1 MDLTHCIVLCGG
13 NNSRWGKYKNTH
25 RKHLVEIESE
35 ILLNRTL
42 RLVAAFNPDR
52 TVVVVNKCDLEL
64 YSSKLSF
71 HAELYGIKPVVPCQ
85 TEAYKFLSS
94 KELWNRAGRTIVLL
108 GDVWFSEEA
117 MAKIFN
123 DAGEEW
129 TAFGRAGA
137 SRYTGCPYGEIFAQ
151 RFTCFAEHG
160 ENLARLN
167 AMYLKGTCMRP
178 ASGWAHYQ
186 LMIGS
191 SPNIH
196 TVGPRFVEIDDFT
209 EDFDCPED
217 YDTWVLR
224 RSLFR
229 KMQYAAL
236 SSKKQ
241 AEKSSN
247 SGSVTEFTPSAKPV
261 VWTMPRIGRN
271 DPCPC
276 GSGMKYKK
284 CCGQ

>member
-1 MDLTHCIVLCGG
+1 MVLTNCIVLCGG
-13 NNSRWGKYKNTH
+13 NNSRWGQYKNTH

-52 TVVVVNKCDLEL
+52 TVVVVNKCDLNF
-64 YSSKLSF
+64 YASKLSF
-71 HAELYGIKPVVPCQ
+71 SPELYWINPVVPCQ

-94 KELWNRAGRTIVLL
+94 KELWNRTGRTIVLL

-117 MAKIFN
+117 MSKIFN
-123 DAGEEW
+123 DPGEDW
-129 TAFGRAGA
+129 TAFGRTGA
-137 SRYTGCPYGEIFAQ
+137 SRFTGCPHGEIFAQ
-151 RFTCFAEHG
+151 RFTSFAEHG
-160 ENLARLN
+160 ENLARLD
-167 AMYLKGTCMRP
+167 AMYLEGTCKRL

-196 TVGPRFVEIDDFT
+196 TVGSRFVEIDDFT
-209 EDFDCPED
+209 DDFDCPED
-217 YDTWVLR
+217 YDLWVLR

-229 KMQYAAL
+229 KMQHASM
-236 SSKKQ
+236 SSEKQ
-241 AEKSSN
+241 AKKSSN
-247 SGSVTEFTPSAKPV
+247 SGNATAFTQSAQAV
-261 VWTMPRIGRN
+261 VRSMPKIGRN
-271 DPCPC
+271 EPCSC

-284 CCGQ
+284 CCGK